1 MARTKFNV
9 DKDKDKRTFAGIVFD
24 SQLEMKYFR
33 DVLCPRVESG
43 DVVHFELQKNMNCN
57 QSSHTMVRRC
67 YRLPMWQIST

>member
-43 DVVHFELQKNMNCN
+43 DVVHF
-57 QSSHTMVRRC
+57 
-67 YRLPMWQIST
+67 

>member
-43 DVVHFELQKNMNCN
+43 DVVHLN
-57 QSSHTMVRRC
+57 
-67 YRLPMWQIST
+67 YRKI